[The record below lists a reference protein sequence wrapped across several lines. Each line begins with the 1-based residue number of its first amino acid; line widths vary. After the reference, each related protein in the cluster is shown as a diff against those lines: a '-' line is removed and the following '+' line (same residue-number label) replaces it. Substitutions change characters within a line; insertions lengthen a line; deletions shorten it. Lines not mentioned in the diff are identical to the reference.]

1 MKRIRYSYSST
12 AIVADWRADKS
23 TGYAVRLAK
32 KYKVPTHVIHNVI
45 YQHRKKKAKLDA
57 NYRAKKEGRPVP
69 NQSKPKRKK
78 AINVGQSIFRNHV
91 VIASAMTNFNKSF
104 IIV

>member
-1 MKRIRYSYSST
+1 MKRIKYSYSSSN
-12 AIVADWRADKS
+12 IIADWRKDKS
-23 TGYAVRLAK
+23 TGYALRLAK

-57 NYRAKKEGRPVP
+57 NYRAKKEGRIV
-69 NQSKPKRKK
+69 NKK
-78 AINVGQSIFRNHV
+78 VINVGQSIFRNHV

>member
-1 MKRIRYSYSST
+1 MKRTRYSYSST
-12 AIVADWRADKS
+12 AIIADWRADKS

-69 NQSKPKRKK
+69 INK
-78 AINVGQSIFRNHV
+78 NVGQSIFRNHV
-91 VIASAMTNFNKSF
+91 VIASAMTNFNKTF